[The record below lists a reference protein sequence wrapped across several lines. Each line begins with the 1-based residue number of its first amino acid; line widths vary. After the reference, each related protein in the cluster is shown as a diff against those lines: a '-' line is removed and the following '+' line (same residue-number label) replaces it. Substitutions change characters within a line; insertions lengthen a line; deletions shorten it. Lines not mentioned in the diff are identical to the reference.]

1 MITQST
7 CIRIVQSVSTVA
19 GGVSDHFPKSTGC
32 RGIGSPL
39 TAVRGNGN
47 SGTGTR
53 PFGAGVGKKLAI
65 LSLGKEAWG
74 MTEQT
79 REEGTERPRTE
90 TLLKAHV
97 CESLSPCS
105 PPQVSPENRMPSLGE
120 VLKRW
125 GRLHRAG
132 GAGEVSI

>member
-1 MITQST
+1 MQ
-7 CIRIVQSVSTVA
+7 RYWE
-19 GGVSDHFPKSTGC
+19 P
-32 RGIGSPL
+32 P

-53 PFGAGVGKKLAI
+53 PFGAGLGKKLAI
-65 LSLGKEAWG
+65 PSLGKEAWG

-79 REEGTERPRTE
+79 REESTERPRTE

-105 PPQVSPENRMPSLGE
+105 TPQVSPENRMPSVGE

-132 GAGEVSI
+132 GAGEVST